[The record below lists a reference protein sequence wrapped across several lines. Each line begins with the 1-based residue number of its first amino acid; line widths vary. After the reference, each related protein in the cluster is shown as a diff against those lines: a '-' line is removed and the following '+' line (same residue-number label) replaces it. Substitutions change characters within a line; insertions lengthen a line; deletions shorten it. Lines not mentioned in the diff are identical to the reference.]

1 MIVALA
7 VAALLAVWVALTYNR
22 MVTRRNACESSW
34 SQIDVALRLRH
45 DLVPALA
52 EAVSGYAAHE
62 RGTLQEVTRA
72 RARAEAANAEAPAGR
87 GVAEAGLAQGIGRAL
102 LIAED
107 YPQLLA
113 TESFTRLQSDLA
125 EVEERISITR
135 RVYNDT
141 VETYNTLI
149 QVFPPV
155 IVAKAFG
162 FTRREFFDAPVEAQV
177 APSVEV
183 GGAAGDGGAAR

>member
-87 GVAEAGLAQGIGRAL
+87 GVAEAGLAHGIGRAL

-113 TESFTRLQSDLA
+113 AESFTRLQSDLA

-155 IVAKAFG
+155 VVAKAFG

-183 GGAAGDGGAAR
+183 GGVAGDGGAAR